1 MFISDDWLL
10 NILIFIRSTF
20 HSLKISSDSFK
31 YSNNSRY
38 LSLLFD
44 IK

>member
-1 MFISDDWLL
+1 MFISDDWWLK
-10 NILIFIRSTF
+10 IIIFIRSTF
-20 HSLKISSDSFK
+20 HSLNLSSDIFK